1 MNKYG
6 IIKKGII
13 LGLICNLFCSPIL
26 VYAADWRYSNG
37 TTGFQQQEKPTWCWV
52 ASARNMAVSKYTS
65 VNVTKSQEKVVKE
78 IKGDAY
84 IKENDV

>member
-37 TTGFQQQEKPTWCWV
+37 TTGFQ
-52 ASARNMAVSKYTS
+52 
-65 VNVTKSQEKVVKE
+65 
-78 IKGDAY
+78 
-84 IKENDV
+84 